1 MPDSLTTYRAKRN
14 FRETPEPKGKVRKRK
29 GNSFVIQKH
38 DATRLHYDFRLE
50 LDGVLLSWAVTKG
63 PSLNPA
69 DKRLAVRTED
79 HPLDY
84 GKFEGVIPSGYGA
97 GTVILW
103 DNGTW
108 EPEEDPHEGL
118 RKGSLKFT
126 LHGHRLKGSWA
137 LVRLKPRPGES
148 RKRENWLLIKHRDS
162 HASADTVAVEK
173 WTNSVESKRT
183 IEQMARAHG
192 SLHARAASRAARATV
207 KKSKATRNGGPR
219 KGGEEDAR
227 LPKRAPAFVAPQ
239 LAQLR
244 DAPPDG
250 DNWLHEIKF
259 DGYRIIAVIDG
270 GRVRLFTRN
279 KQDWTKRYARTA
291 SVLSSLKLGD
301 CTLDGELVALD
312 DKGQGSFSRMQQQAD
327 NPSIELVYYV
337 FDLLNEKGVDIRT
350 LPLAERKARLASL
363 IGHGTEYIRYSDHII
378 GDGAEVAASACSMKL
393 EGVISKRADAK
404 YTSGRGP
411 MWVKSKCIGEDEFVI
426 GGYRLSDKRGRA
438 FRSLLLGE
446 FGKGKDKDKLIYRG
460 RVGTGFNDE
469 TFRTLLPRLEKL
481 KRKTSPFTSTP
492 TEAKRNAVWVE
503 PKIVA
508 QVAYFET
515 TPDGHLRHPSYL
527 GLREDKPAKE
537 VKAGS
542 SSVSIAAQ
550 PMATKKKTARKP
562 AVSSGSFS
570 GKARS
575 AASRESR
582 LARQGNFTKKSQTRS
597 NQDSRHKAGN
607 DSARK
612 SKAGPTTVGGQRL
625 TSPDKILW
633 PEAGLTK
640 LDLANYFNDFS
651 AQLLPHVKNRPLSI
665 VRCPEGYQ
673 GECFFQKHH
682 NPSTPDSIETVSIRE
697 KKGGNEDYLI
707 IRNKAGLVGASQIG
721 GMELHAW
728 GSREDRIENP
738 ERIVFDLDPDEDLDF
753 ERVKS
758 AAMEL
763 RDILDSVGLKTFPLL
778 TGGKGIHVIAPIA
791 RTQPWEKVKAFARGL
806 AFMVAKSAPQRYIA
820 QASKAKREGRIFLD
834 WLRNERGATAIAPF
848 SPRRRANAPVATPI
862 SWKEL
867 PGFDNGAAFTMK
879 TIGAR
884 LSKLRSDPWK
894 GYAEA
899 SRQALKAAAIEAV
912 AED

>member
-1 MPDSLTTYRAKRN
+1 MADTLSKYRSMRN
-14 FRETPEPKGKVRKRK
+14 FRESPEPRGKVARRK

-84 GKFEGVIPSGYGA
+84 GSFEGVIPSGYGA

-108 EPEEDPHEGL
+108 EPEEDPREGL
-118 RKGSLKFT
+118 KKGSLKFT

-148 RKRENWLLIKHRDS
+148 RKRENWLLIKHRDKY
-162 HASADTVAVEK
+162 ASEDTVAVEK

-192 SLHARAASRAARATV
+192 SLHARAASRAARATT
-207 KKSKATRNGGPR
+207 KKSAASK
-219 KGGEEDAR
+219 EDAK

-244 DAPPDG
+244 EAPPDG

-259 DGYRIIAVIDG
+259 DGYRIIAVING

-312 DKGQGSFSRMQQQAD
+312 DKGQGSFSQMQQQAD

-337 FDLLNEKGVDIRT
+337 FDLLNDHGVDIRT

-363 IGHGTEYIRYSDHII
+363 IGQGTEYIRYSDHII

-393 EGVISKRADAK
+393 EGVISKRADAQ
-404 YTSGRGP
+404 YSSGRGP
-411 MWVKSKCIGEDEFVI
+411 MWVKSKCVGDDEFVI
-426 GGYRLSDKRGRA
+426 GGYRLSDKKGRA

-446 FGKGKDKDKLIYRG
+446 FGKGKEKDKLVYRG

-469 TFRTLLPRLEKL
+469 TFRTLLPKLERL
-481 KRKTSPFTSTP
+481 KRKTSPFASTP
-492 TEAKRNAVWVE
+492 VEAKRNAVWVE

-527 GLREDKPAKE
+527 GLREDKPAKQ
-537 VKAGS
+537 VKAGT
-542 SSVSIAAQ
+542 SSVSAAAQ
-550 PMATKKKTARKP
+550 PMATKTKAAKKKATTKRPSSLSGGTTGGPPSARANLKNLAVAKP
-562 AVSSGSFS
+562 
-570 GKARS
+570 
-575 AASRESR
+575 
-582 LARQGNFTKKSQTRS
+582 T
-597 NQDSRHKAGN
+597 
-607 DSARK
+607 RK

-625 TSPDKILW
+625 TSPDKVLW

-640 LDLANYFNDFS
+640 LDLANYFNEFS
-651 AQLLPHVKNRPLSI
+651 DHLLPHVKNHPLSI

-682 NPSTPDSIETVSIRE
+682 NPSTPDSIETVSIKE
-697 KKGGNEDYLI
+697 KNGGKKDYLV
-707 IRNKAGLVGASQIG
+707 IRSKAGVIGAAQIG

-728 GSREDRIENP
+728 GSREDKLENP

-791 RTQPWEKVKAFARGL
+791 RTQPWDQVKAFARGL

-867 PGFDNGAAFTMK
+867 PGFDDAAAFTMK

-884 LSKLRSDPWK
+884 LSKLRTDPWK

-899 SRQALKAAAIEAV
+899 SRQPLKAAAIEAV